1 MTSSYENYSR
11 AGADEPDVGIP
22 HILKRILRIS
32 LPARAVNRGPALFW
46 ANHGQLGDNP
56 LGWKK
61 RFP

>member
-1 MTSSYENYSR
+1 MDRTEAIKSR
-11 AGADEPDVGIP
+11 EVAN
-22 HILKRILRIS
+22 S
-32 LPARAVNRGPALFW
+32 AVNVGAKLALL